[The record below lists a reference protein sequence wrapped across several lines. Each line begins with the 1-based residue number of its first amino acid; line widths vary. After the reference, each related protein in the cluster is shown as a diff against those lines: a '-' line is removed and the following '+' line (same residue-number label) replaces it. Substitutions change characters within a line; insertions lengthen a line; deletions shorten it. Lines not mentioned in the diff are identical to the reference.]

1 MTVTNAKKL
10 VRQDIVDFLYKE
22 AKLLDEWKLKEWAAL
37 FTDDGTYVVPPIGN
51 PDATPTKSVFYIHD
65 NRARLQDRAERLLK
79 KEAHVEYPHSTTTRN
94 YHNILVGD
102 LDSDVITV
110 ECNFTTHRTKREVVD
125 TFIGK
130 LKYQIVQEDDR
141 IAIKSKKVILN
152 LDSLRP
158 QGKISLI
165 L

>member
-1 MTVTNAKKL
+1 MTVTT
-10 VRQDIVDFLYKE
+10 VTRQDVVDFLYKE
-22 AKLLDEWKLKEWAAL
+22 AKLLDEWQLNDWAAL
-37 FTDDGTYVVPPIGN
+37 FTDDATYTVPPLGDPN
-51 PDATPTKSVFYIHD
+51 ADATKSLYFVHD
-65 NRARLQDRAERLLK
+65 NRARLQERAERLLK

-94 YHNILVGD
+94 VHNIIVSN

-125 TFIGK
+125 TFIGRNE
-130 LKYQIVQEDDR
+130 YEIVLENNGF
-141 IAIKSKKVILN
+141 AIKSKKVILN

-158 QGKISLI
+158 HGKISLI

>member
-1 MTVTNAKKL
+1 MTVKTL
-10 VRQDIVDFLYKE
+10 ERQDVVDFLYKE

-37 FTDDGTYVVPPIGN
+37 FTEDGTYKIPPLGE
-51 PDATPTKSVFYIHD
+51 PDANPNESIFFVHD
-65 NRARLQDRAERLLK
+65 NRARLQERAERLLK

-94 YHNILVGD
+94 YHNILVHN
-102 LDSDVITV
+102 LEADVISV
-110 ECNFTTHRTKREVVD
+110 ECNFTTHRSKREVVD

-130 LKYQIVQEDDR
+130 AEYEIVHDNDQL
-141 IAIKSKKVILN
+141 AIKSKKVTIN

-158 QGKISLI
+158 HGKISLI

>member
-1 MTVTNAKKL
+1 MTVKTL
-10 VRQDIVDFLYKE
+10 ERQDIVDFLYKE
-22 AKLLDEWKLKEWAAL
+22 AKLLDEWKLKEWATL
-37 FTDDGTYVVPPIGN
+37 FTDDGTYKIPPLGD
-51 PDATPTKSVFYIHD
+51 PDASPTKSVFYVHD
-65 NRARLQDRAERLLK
+65 DRARLQDRAERLLK

-94 YHNILVGD
+94 YHNILVNN
-102 LDSDVITV
+102 LESDVISV

-130 LKYQIVQEDDR
+130 AEYELVHENNKL
-141 IAIKSKKVILN
+141 AIKSKKVMLN

-158 QGKISLI
+158 HGKVSLI

>member
-1 MTVTNAKKL
+1 MTVKTL
-10 VRQDIVDFLYKE
+10 ERQDIVDFLYQE
-22 AKLLDEWKLKEWAAL
+22 AKLLDEWKLKEWATL
-37 FTDDGTYVVPPIGN
+37 FTDDGTYKIPPLGD
-51 PDATPTKSVFYIHD
+51 PDASPTKSVFYVHD
-65 NRARLQDRAERLLK
+65 DRARLQDRAERLLK

-94 YHNILVGD
+94 YHNILVNN
-102 LDSDVITV
+102 LESDVISV

-130 LKYQIVQEDDR
+130 AEYELVHENNKL
-141 IAIKSKKVILN
+141 AIKSKKVMLN

-158 QGKISLI
+158 HGKVSLI

>member
-1 MTVTNAKKL
+1 MTVKT
-10 VRQDIVDFLYKE
+10 VERQDVIDFLYNE
-22 AKLLDEWKLKEWAAL
+22 AKILDEWRLKEWAAL
-37 FTDDGTYVVPPIGN
+37 FTDDGTYMVPPLGE
-51 PDATPTKSVFYIHD
+51 PDAEPTTSLFYIHD
-65 NRARLQDRAERLLK
+65 NRSRIQERAERLLK

-102 LDSDVITV
+102 LDADVITV

-130 LKYQIVQEDDR
+130 ATYELVIENGEL
-141 IAIKSKKVILN
+141 AIQHKKVVIN

-158 QGKISLI
+158 HGKISLI

>member
-1 MTVTNAKKL
+1 MNVKTL
-10 VRQDIVDFLYKE
+10 ERQDVVDFLYTE
-22 AKLLDEWKLKEWAAL
+22 AKILDEWRLKEWAAL
-37 FTDDGTYVVPPIGN
+37 FTDDGTYVVPPLGN
-51 PDATPTKSVFYIHD
+51 PDATPTKSLFYIHD
-65 NRARLQDRAERLLK
+65 NRSRLQERAERLLK

-102 LDSDVITV
+102 LDADVITV
-110 ECNFTTHRTKREVVD
+110 ACNFTTHRTKREVVD

-130 LKYQIVQEDDR
+130 FVYEIVQEDGR
-141 IAIKSKKVILN
+141 LAIQHKKVILN

-158 QGKISLI
+158 HGKISLI

>member
-1 MTVTNAKKL
+1 MTVKTIE
-10 VRQDIVDFLYKE
+10 RQDVVDFLYNE
-22 AKLLDEWKLKEWAAL
+22 AKLLDEWKLNEWAAL
-37 FTDDGTYVVPPIGN
+37 FTDDGTYIVPPLGD
-51 PDATPTKSVFYIHD
+51 PDASPTESLYYIHD
-65 NRARLQDRAERLLK
+65 NRSRLQERAERLLK

-94 YHNILVGD
+94 YHNILVNG

-110 ECNFTTHRTKREVVD
+110 ACNFTTHRTKREVVD

-130 LKYQIVQEDDR
+130 TTYELVQENDGL
-141 IAIKSKKVILN
+141 AIKHKKVVLN

-158 QGKISLI
+158 HGKISLI

>member
-1 MTVTNAKKL
+1 MTVTT
-10 VRQDIVDFLYKE
+10 VTRQDVVDFLYRE
-22 AKLLDEWKLKEWAAL
+22 AKILDEWQLNEWAAL
-37 FTDDGTYVVPPIGN
+37 FTDDATYTVPPLGDPN
-51 PDATPTKSVFYIHD
+51 ADATKSLYYVHD
-65 NRARLQDRAERLLK
+65 NRARLQERAERLLK

-94 YHNILVGD
+94 VHNIIVSN

-125 TFIGK
+125 TFIGRNE
-130 LKYQIVQEDDR
+130 YEIVLENNGF
-141 IAIKSKKVILN
+141 AIKSKKVILN

-158 QGKISLI
+158 HGKISLI